1 VRSPS
6 LTFQLVDAD
15 AALLSDGLAAFAGLE
30 RYHHEE
36 DVVGSRCR
44 RQIFRL
50 LRPARNPSGAAIVG
64 ACLRPGFAGTGT
76 YDHRNPGR
84 LERYRPGP
92 AFAGAGGSKQPNS
105 PSHNRGCYL
114 PKRSIFTESSHHFHM
129 LVE

>member
-1 VRSPS
+1 MLGKVVALEYVRQTGAGRTCPLMVNCEKPDGSVIS
-6 LTFQLVDAD
+6 AVAKF
-15 AALLSDGLAAFAGLE
+15 SDFCDQRETHLA
-30 RYHHEE
+30 
-36 DVVGSRCR
+36 
-44 RQIFRL
+44 RQCVLGR
-50 LRPARNPSGAAIVG
+50 
-64 ACLRPGFAGTGT
+64 RPGFAGTGT

-129 LVE
+129 LVG